1 MPSHTPRDGKGVLG
15 LQKSLSTKRKLISQL
30 TPMYPSRKSVMYEPL
45 AENDDDDFDATLLDD
60 IDFVGETKTQEDDVM
75 DANDHVDEEAELEGK
90 RAVSEAISTQGN
102 LSMNIAAVR
111 QRNSRDTKKQLIQ
124 SWQDRVEDLEKFF
137 AYYKRKEASKK
148 RINEH
153 RAAIRA
159 ARAHIMKTERIN
171 LELLT
176 RLEGRILLKRFLQD
190 WLASQSPQKNRPS
203 PMETTLLQDEKGR
216 TSGSLYMTNRAFK
229 MSNLEFPPEL
239 VHEDVEDYVEVKL
252 HLDEDD
258 HGTCIHA
265 VECHVQFTIDANF
278 ENIVEKFKE
287 NIMYV
292 SQEHTRAKVKRLTI
306 AGAFMDEEK
315 DRITITQTGI
325 ALDERFPFVEGEN
338 RSNGM
343 QWVVFQHITDRLTLV
358 RWTIVNFCPV
368 NANGPL
374 SLSEVA
380 EFLQYRVYP
389 NDSEESLLVKIQS
402 GFDNILTNLRDQFRH
417 RCSRF
422 KLEPTTLGSRELP

>member
-1 MPSHTPRDGKGVLG
+1 
-15 LQKSLSTKRKLISQL
+15 
-30 TPMYPSRKSVMYEPL
+30 MYPSRKSVMYEPL

-278 ENIVEKFKE
+278 ENVAKTWWFDLVESTPLLTSTIVEKFKE

-422 KLEPTTLGSRELP
+422 KLEPTTLGSRELPVESHRHVNVR